1 MKKTISFLS
10 LLFSLFVCVTAFSAC
25 GGDDDNKKES
35 PASNPLVGTWR
46 AEVVE
51 KGEQQYW
58 DLTFNADFSWSVL
71 EYNKEDKTIIHN
83 SDGGTYKFMDDTT
96 IILTNSKGKVESNRF
111 TITDGKKLQFLD
123 HDRGKTFYK
132 I

>member
-1 MKKTISFLS
+1 MKKKLSILS
-10 LLFSLFVCVTAFSAC
+10 LLFGLFVCVTLFSAC
-25 GGDDDNKKES
+25 GGDDDKKES

>member
-1 MKKTISFLS
+1 MKKSLSILS
-10 LLFSLFVCVTAFSAC
+10 LLFGLFVCVTLFSAC
-25 GGDDDNKKES
+25 GGGDDKKES

>member
-1 MKKTISFLS
+1 MKKTVSFLS
-10 LLFSLFVCVTAFSAC
+10 LLFGLFVCVTLFSAC
-25 GGDDDNKKES
+25 GGDDDKKES

>member
-1 MKKTISFLS
+1 MKKSLSVLS
-10 LLFSLFVCVTAFSAC
+10 LLFGLFVCVTLFSAC
-25 GGDDDNKKES
+25 GGDDDKKES

>member
-1 MKKTISFLS
+1 MKKSLSILS
-10 LLFSLFVCVTAFSAC
+10 LLFGLFVCVTLFSAC
-25 GGDDDNKKES
+25 GGDDDKKES

-96 IILTNSKGKVESNRF
+96 IILTNSKGIVESNRF

>member
-1 MKKTISFLS
+1 MKKSLSILS
-10 LLFSLFVCVTAFSAC
+10 LLFGLFVCVTLFSAC
-25 GGDDDNKKES
+25 GGDDDKKES

>member
-1 MKKTISFLS
+1 MKKKLSILS
-10 LLFSLFVCVTAFSAC
+10 LLFGLFVCVTLFSAC
-25 GGDDDNKKES
+25 GGDDDDKKES

>member
-1 MKKTISFLS
+1 MKKKLSILS
-10 LLFSLFVCVTAFSAC
+10 LLFGLFVCVTLFSAC
-25 GGDDDNKKES
+25 GGDDDKKES

-58 DLTFNADFSWSVL
+58 DLTFKADFSWSVL